1 MFNIN
6 QRMLTNIKTKCYSI
20 SVPFKKGNNMA
31 FEIDV
36 ENLVI
41 AGYKG
46 DSLSLA
52 FEFDLDLAP
61 YEVCFFVKRHI
72 NDSETS
78 AVINKILQ
86 KSTEGLAELNLSA
99 EETSKLGTSSN
110 CFRDYYWSLKL
121 KAQDNSVDTVIPNDF
136 VSVPIFRVYP

>member
-1 MFNIN
+1 
-6 QRMLTNIKTKCYSI
+6 
-20 SVPFKKGNNMA
+20 MA